1 MGRDDGMRAN
11 GMHWHACIR
20 LSSTREETDARD
32 APTVTIDIDRI
43 ERLER
48 VSLSLSNDE
57 FIHSFIHSFR
67 CERTKGRTNEGTNER
82 TKGRARERRALERDA
97 RDARDA
103 TIDAFVRN
111 SARREVRTSV
121 SNARRIERIESRM
134 HFKPPT
140 GDDRGELQW
149 NARMNG
155 RDRVTDEFFV

>member
-1 MGRDDGMRAN
+1 MRAN

-57 FIHSFIHSFR
+57 FIHSFIHSVAN
-67 CERTKGRTNEGTNER
+67 ERTNER